1 MDESNLSK
9 RQLQIKE
16 AISSFWEENELPPTV
31 RDIQGICNISSTS
44 VVDYNLKILQK
55 KGIVTRRKDV
65 ARGIELV
72 GSNGRVF
79 KGSAN
84 KVPVLGKIAAGSPL
98 PVFGDNLAGLDEF
111 ITIESNMTR
120 KWAIPVDD
128 QSNMT
133 TSTAFDFEGDGKTE
147 VVYRDENNLYIIDGA
162 TGAIITQIPC
172 GSGTRTELP
181 VVVDVNGDGDAELVC
196 TCSDTPGAG
205 KGKVRVYES
214 DSTIWVPTRKVW
226 NTHNYVPTFINDD
239 LTVPKEFQNKINTG
253 LKKNSFGIHIHC
265 PEASTPTSL

>member
-79 KGSAN
+79 KGSTN

-111 ITIESNMTR
+111 NSEYIDVPGGIAKEEGLYGLRVEGTSMIDSCIDDGDVVIIKSTDSAQNGQTVVAWLIQEEEATLKKIYFHENGVVRLQPANSNMAPIFVAGENIQVRGT
-120 KWAIPVDD
+120 
-128 QSNMT
+128 
-133 TSTAFDFEGDGKTE
+133 
-147 VVYRDENNLYIIDGA
+147 VVSVIREYA
-162 TGAIITQIPC
+162 
-172 GSGTRTELP
+172 
-181 VVVDVNGDGDAELVC
+181 
-196 TCSDTPGAG
+196 
-205 KGKVRVYES
+205 
-214 DSTIWVPTRKVW
+214 
-226 NTHNYVPTFINDD
+226 
-239 LTVPKEFQNKINTG
+239 
-253 LKKNSFGIHIHC
+253 
-265 PEASTPTSL
+265 